1 MSTNLRIPQG
11 TEAFYLGEASLHQHL
26 LRSFEDRCSLWGYLP
41 VTTPVYDY
49 YEVYRGLLG
58 DEREAD
64 SFKLVD
70 REGELLLLR
79 PDVTLFLARQMARVL
94 KEDDLPMRA
103 YYGDAILRHEDPH
116 DLSKNE
122 FYQVGAELIGAEGLE
137 ADAEIL
143 LLLIESLQA
152 WGDTA
157 SVVHI
162 GHRRLL
168 AEHPDPQRL
177 AAAVSSRSW
186 RAARELLAAGG
197 LPDARIDELIRLYRF
212 IGSAVELEALV
223 GEMHGLTTSE
233 HNALNHLHSLVDAC
247 DALGVGRRIRIDLS
261 EVGNQT
267 YHSGVVFRAYAPD
280 VSAPLARGG
289 RYDGLLSRFGFAA
302 PSVGFSI
309 MLRLV
314 QARHPGIDD
323 PEAGIERITGEDFV
337 ARVQATQQLRAE
349 GKAVR
354 L

>member
-11 TEAFYLGEASLHQHL
+11 TEAFYLGEASLHQQL
-26 LRSFEDRCSLWGYLP
+26 LRSFEDRCALWGYLP
-41 VTTPVYDY
+41 VTTPVYDF
-49 YEVYRGLLG
+49 YEVYRGLL
-58 DEREAD
+58 DDQRESD

-79 PDVTLFLARQMARVL
+79 PDVTLFLARQMALVL
-94 KEDDLPMRA
+94 SQDDLPMRA
-103 YYGDAILRHEDPH
+103 YYGDTILRHEDPH

-122 FYQVGAELIGAEGLE
+122 FFQVGAELIGAEGLE

-168 AEHPDPQRL
+168 AEHKEPQRL
-177 AAAVSSRSW
+177 ATAVSNRSW
-186 RAARELLAAGG
+186 DEARQVLAEGE
-197 LPDARIDELIRLYRF
+197 LPDNRIDELIRLYRF
-212 IGSAVELEALV
+212 IGSATELEELV
-223 GEMHGLTTSE
+223 STMPSLSTSE
-233 HNALNHLHSLVDAC
+233 HNALNHLHSLVEAC
-247 DALGVGRRIRIDLS
+247 EALGVGRRIRIDLS
-261 EVGNQT
+261 EVGNQN

-280 VSAPLARGG
+280 LSSPLARGG

-314 QARHPGIDD
+314 QARHSGADD
-323 PEAGIERITGEDFV
+323 PRAGIEQVNQKDFV
-337 ARVQATQQLRAE
+337 ARVQKAQQLRAE